1 MNKIDRDALLRKL
14 SEEDN
19 DLQLVVGADDLK
31 SIERDIDD
39 FFANKKMAQMIV
51 TSPGRLL
58 TGAIRFGLGK
68 TCDLFMGLTRN
79 FSRRPRPWHVRI
91 DFFRRPNSDF
101 ACGKNASLKNPE
113 LTLGFLYIYLC
124 FNFELLYI

>member
-1 MNKIDRDALLRKL
+1 MNKIDRDALLRRL
-14 SEEDN
+14 SEEDS

-68 TCDLFMGLTRN
+68 KKTR
-79 FSRRPRPWHVRI
+79 FY
-91 DFFRRPNSDF
+91 
-101 ACGKNASLKNPE
+101 GTNAKISVVARDRGMSASISFDDQTP
-113 LTLGFLYIYLC
+113 TLLVEKLRV
-124 FNFELLYI
+124 

>member
-1 MNKIDRDALLRKL
+1 MNKIDREALLRRL
-14 SEEDN
+14 SEEDT

-39 FFANKKMAQMIV
+39 FFANEKMAQMIV

-68 TCDLFMGLTRN
+68 NFDTFLWAKNLREN
-79 FSRRPRPWHVRI
+79 FSGCSRSWHVRI
-91 DFFRRPNSDF
+91 DFLR
-101 ACGKNASLKNPE
+101 
-113 LTLGFLYIYLC
+113 
-124 FNFELLYI
+124 